1 MLNIKCIYALLLL
14 LVDSL
19 SANTPSQ
26 GAPPIIWRAEDMV
39 RFHRLTECFFV

>member
-1 MLNIKCIYALLLL
+1 MLNVKCIYALLLL

-26 GAPPIIWRAEDMV
+26 GAHPNIWTAEGV
-39 RFHRLTECFFV
+39 V